1 MLSLYDLRLVA
12 NTPAKI
18 LHRGYGENAQ
28 AYQVSNRIIA
38 RNNGSAHENAN
49 VPQGRWM
56 NSDQLDRLLRIAVQ
70 SPGGIAVLT
79 GAGIRVLPI
88 PPGVNGK
95 AMDEPRTD
103 GEW

>member
-1 MLSLYDLRLVA
+1 
-12 NTPAKI
+12 
-18 LHRGYGENAQ
+18 
-28 AYQVSNRIIA
+28 
-38 RNNGSAHENAN
+38 
-49 VPQGRWM
+49 M